1 MRFGAEHSL
10 TRVSA
15 PGFAFFAFLCLYA
28 LIAFKSAPLT
38 AEESRPAAK
47 TQPAAAGSADGII
60 DSSAS
65 LFGGAP
71 VSGDWVVYRDRTW
84 PAPTWVGFISY
95 DSYTWG
101 AFLKTPS
108 TGSDVR
114 ILFRTE
120 EADGSLILTGQNII
134 SDIHQSDV
142 EAVNYL
148 MGLLPELWKWS
159 TEAAA
164 AERPGQPAPAVPCAD
179 DSGPRSALLP
189 PAYAVRRNL
198 PDFGGEVTLTWA
210 AEVPVFA
217 LAGIV
222 GAGNSPILSLER
234 TGRASSSSDTAF
246 FDFQAAETRAGTGL
260 AATGGQASGGAA
272 RDPAKTAGKAETR
285 VVDGLKLVLDGN
297 WTMYADNTYFMGN
310 EAVLIAASASPQALG
325 CPPGAKATDLP
336 LALFALFTRSNANAW
351 EVPGNR
357 KLTGSAERFRI
368 ETLFYDHETG
378 AVNRDIKLCIP
389 VSDAKGTVASVRV
402 VSLSVRDSTYRANPA
417 YFDAVLP
424 R

>member
-1 MRFGAEHSL
+1 MRFGAS
-10 TRVSA
+10 
-15 PGFAFFAFLCLYA
+15 PGLA
-28 LIAFKSAPLT
+28 LIFCVILSALS
-38 AEESRPAAK
+38 ARPAFAGDA
-47 TQPAAAGSADGII
+47 PAAGTPAR
-60 DSSAS
+60 

-71 VSGDWVVYRDRTW
+71 VSGDWVVYRDRSW
-84 PAPTWVGFISY
+84 PEPTWIGFIQY
-95 DSYTWG
+95 DGSTWG
-101 AFLKTPS
+101 SFLKTPAS
-108 TGSDVR
+108 GSDVR

-120 EADGSLILTGQNII
+120 EADGVLVLTGQNII
-134 SDIHQSDV
+134 SRISQADV

-148 MGLLPELWKWS
+148 MGLLPEFWKRS
-159 TEAAA
+159 VEAAA
-164 AERPGQPAPAVPCAD
+164 AERPGKPSPAVPGAANER
-179 DSGPRSALLP
+179 SRSALLP
-189 PAYAVRRNL
+189 PAYVERRNL

-217 LAGIV
+217 LAGIA
-222 GAGNSPILSLER
+222 GAGDTAVLSLER
-234 TGRASSSSDTAF
+234 TGRAPSSSDTAF
-246 FDFQAAETRAGTGL
+246 FDFQAAETRADRAL
-260 AATGGQASGGAA
+260 AGSVGQPSGGTVP
-272 RDPAKTAGKAETR
+272 DPAKTAGKAETR
-285 VVDGLKLVLDGN
+285 EVDGLKLVLDGN

-310 EAVLIAASASPQALG
+310 DAVLIAASASPQALG
-325 CPPGAKATDLP
+325 CAPGAKAPDLP

-357 KLTGSAERFRI
+357 KLTGSAGRFRI

-417 YFDAVLP
+417 YFDSILP